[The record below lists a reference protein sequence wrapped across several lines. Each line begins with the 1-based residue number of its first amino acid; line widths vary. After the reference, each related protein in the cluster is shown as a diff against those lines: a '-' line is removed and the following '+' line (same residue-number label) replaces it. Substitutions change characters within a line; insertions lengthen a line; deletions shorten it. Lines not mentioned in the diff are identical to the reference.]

1 MDYKKAGV
9 DIEAGYKSVELMKE
23 HVKKTMR
30 EEVLGGL
37 GGFSGAFSLAKIKNM
52 EEPVLLS
59 GTDGCG
65 TKVKLAIIM
74 DKHDT
79 IGIDAVAMCVNDIA
93 CAGGEPLF
101 FLDYI
106 ACGKNYPEKIAD
118 IVKGV
123 AEGCL
128 QSEAA
133 LIGGETAEHPG
144 LMPEEDYD
152 LAGFAVGVCDKK
164 EMITGEHLQ
173 AGDVLI
179 GMASTGVHSNGF
191 SLVRKVFEKELT
203 REGLDTYYD
212 ALGKTLG
219 EALLAPTR
227 IYVKALKSIKNAG
240 VTVKACSHITGGGF
254 YENVP
259 RMLKE
264 GTRAVIKK
272 DSYEVPAIFKMLAEK
287 GDIAEEMMYN
297 TFNMGLGMIVAV
309 DPADVE
315 KTMEAIKAT
324 GDVPYVIGSIEAGEK
339 GVTLC

>member
-1 MDYKKAGV
+1 MDYKNAGV
-9 DIEAGYKSVELMKE
+9 DIEAGYESVELMKKY
-23 HVKKTMR
+23 VKGTMR
-30 EEVLGGL
+30 PEVLGGL
-37 GGFSGAFSLAKIKNM
+37 GGFSGAFSMEAIKGM

-65 TKVKLAIIM
+65 TKVKLAFLL

-79 IGIDAVAMCVNDIA
+79 IGIDCVAMCVNDVA

-106 ACGKNYPEKIAD
+106 ACGKNYPEKIAT
-118 IVKGV
+118 IVSGV
-123 AEGCL
+123 AEGCK
-128 QSEAA
+128 QSGCA

-144 LMPEEDYD
+144 LMPEDEYD
-152 LAGFAVGVCDKK
+152 LAGFTVGVVDKK
-164 EMITGEHLQ
+164 DIITGGNLK

-191 SLVRKVFEKELT
+191 SLVRKIFKMDKETLN
-203 REGLDTYYD
+203 TYHEE
-212 ALGKTLG
+212 LGKTLG

-227 IYVKALKSIKNAG
+227 IYVKALKNVKEAG
-240 VTVKACSHITGGGF
+240 VRVKACSHITGGGF

-259 RMLKE
+259 RMLPE
-264 GTRAVIKK
+264 GKHAVIKK
-272 DSYEVPAIFKMLAEK
+272 DSYEVPAIFKMMERE
-287 GDIAEEMMYN
+287 GNVEEHMMYN
-297 TFNMGLGMIVAV
+297 TYNMGIGMIVAV

-315 KTMEAIKAT
+315 KTMEAMRAA
-324 GDVPYVIGSIEAGEK
+324 GDTPYVIGEIKDGEK

>member
-1 MDYKKAGV
+1 MDYKNAGV
-9 DIEAGYKSVELMKE
+9 DIEAGYESVELMKKY
-23 HVKKTMR
+23 VKGTMR
-30 EEVLGGL
+30 PEVLGGL
-37 GGFSGAFSLAKIKNM
+37 GGFSGAFSMEAIKGM

-65 TKVKLAIIM
+65 TKVKLAFLL

-79 IGIDAVAMCVNDIA
+79 IGIDCVAMCVNDVA

-106 ACGKNYPEKIAD
+106 ACGKNYPEKIAT
-118 IVKGV
+118 IVSGV
-123 AEGCL
+123 AEGCK
-128 QSEAA
+128 QSSCA

-144 LMPEEDYD
+144 LMPEDEYD
-152 LAGFAVGVCDKK
+152 LAGFTVGVVDKK
-164 EMITGEHLQ
+164 DIITGEDLK

-191 SLVRKVFEKELT
+191 SLVRKIFKMDKETLN
-203 REGLDTYYD
+203 TYHEE
-212 ALGKTLG
+212 LGKTLG

-227 IYVKALKSIKNAG
+227 IYVKALKNVKEAG
-240 VTVKACSHITGGGF
+240 VRVKACSHITGGGF

-259 RMLKE
+259 RMLPE
-264 GTRAVIKK
+264 GKHAVIKK
-272 DSYEVPAIFKMLAEK
+272 DSYEVPAIFKMMERE
-287 GDIAEEMMYN
+287 GNVEEHMMYN
-297 TFNMGLGMIVAV
+297 TYNMGIGMIVAV

-315 KTMEAIKAT
+315 KTMEAMRAA
-324 GDVPYVIGSIEAGEK
+324 GDTPYVIGEIKDGEK